1 MFERILLENAAN
13 GRRRP
18 WTVAVSFFLQ
28 CGLVGILM
36 LIPLIYTEA
45 LPRMLR
51 LTILGPPIGSPAPPG
66 KEEPRIQPAR
76 SSPPKLEQQMLLA
89 PTKIPGRVVD
99 TDEHTPSEHFLTES
113 GPIRVPGGT
122 GSGEGID
129 RILNLIGS
137 RPEPPAQ
144 TSKTTNPETVRR
156 IRVGVMEQAK
166 LIHQPKPVYPEIAIK
181 TRTSGTVRLAAVIS
195 ETGEIEELRVLQG
208 HPWLVK
214 AAVDAV
220 QQWRYRP
227 TFLNGVPVKVETTI
241 DVIFT
246 LSQ

>member
-18 WTVAVSFFLQ
+18 WTVAVSVLFQ
-28 CGLVGILM
+28 CALVGILM
-36 LIPLIYTEA
+36 LIPMIYTEA

-51 LTILGPPIGSPAPPG
+51 LTILSPPQGSPAPPER
-66 KEEPRIQPAR
+66 EEPRIQPAR
-76 SSPPKLEQQMLLA
+76 PSPPKLEQQMLLA
-89 PTKIPGRVVD
+89 PTKIPDKVID
-99 TDEHTPSEHFLTES
+99 TAEPTPPGHLLTEG

-129 RILNLIGS
+129 RILNLIGP

-144 TSKTTNPETVRR
+144 AAKTTNPEPVRK
-156 IRVGVMEQAK
+156 IRVGTMEQAK
-166 LIHQPKPVYPEIAIK
+166 IISQPKPVYPQLAKQARI
-181 TRTSGTVRLAAVIS
+181 SGTVRLAAIIS
-195 ETGEIEELRVLQG
+195 EAGNIEELRVLQG
-208 HPWLVK
+208 HPLLVQ